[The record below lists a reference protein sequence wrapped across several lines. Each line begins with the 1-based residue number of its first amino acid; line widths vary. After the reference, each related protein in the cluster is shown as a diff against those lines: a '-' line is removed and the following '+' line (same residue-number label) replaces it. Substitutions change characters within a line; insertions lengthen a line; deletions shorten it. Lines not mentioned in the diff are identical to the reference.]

1 MITQN
6 HHFKMNVKF
15 DTFVKLDYLRL
26 VIKVKADLRLVSPNF
41 ILSNVC
47 LVNHIPRKRGN

>member
-6 HHFKMNVKF
+6 HHFKMNVK

-26 VIKVKADLRLVSPNF
+26 VIKVKAYLMLVSPNF

>member
-6 HHFKMNVKF
+6 HHFKMNVK